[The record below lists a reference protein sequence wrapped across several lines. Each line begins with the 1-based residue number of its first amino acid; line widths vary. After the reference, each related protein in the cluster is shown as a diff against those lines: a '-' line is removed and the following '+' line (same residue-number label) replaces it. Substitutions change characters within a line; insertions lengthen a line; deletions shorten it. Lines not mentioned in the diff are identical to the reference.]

1 LILRHFSNLEALWQ
15 SEGQGFDPPQL
26 HHFLVKRGS
35 HLPRFVR
42 FWTNTQLCA
51 RVSCGVTLVTAESG
65 WAERPL
71 IEDS

>member
-1 LILRHFSNLEALWQ
+1 
-15 SEGQGFDPPQL
+15 
-26 HHFLVKRGS
+26 VKRGS